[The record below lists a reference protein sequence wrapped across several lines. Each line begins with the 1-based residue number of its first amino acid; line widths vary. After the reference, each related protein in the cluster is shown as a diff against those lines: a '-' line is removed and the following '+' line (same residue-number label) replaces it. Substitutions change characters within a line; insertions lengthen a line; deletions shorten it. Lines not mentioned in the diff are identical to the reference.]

1 MKIESF
7 SPRMTDFANKI
18 KKIKV
23 VMQYFFFEKYLMQP
37 DSFVYI
43 NATLMLISSA
53 LFIKDLGSC
62 FMSPY
67 SYIRNNFPC
76 TIGTPSGCLDG
87 SYNLK

>member
-1 MKIESF
+1 
-7 SPRMTDFANKI
+7 
-18 KKIKV
+18 
-23 VMQYFFFEKYLMQP
+23 MQYFFFEKYLMQP

-67 SYIRNNFPC
+67 SRIRNNFPC

-87 SYNLK
+87 WYNLKWIEYLPIDIGLFHSVSNLKSSA